1 MMHYTTT
8 VTTDAQDNY
17 IITIPDQIL
26 NYLEW
31 KEGDTLN
38 WQISDSK
45 QIIITKIK
53 NAEESGGE
61 DQESNISEAT
71 EEDWEDFWYNSE
83 SEGKDYD
90 QRYDEDLSEGRL
102 HPRQRRNLRCQP
114 RNLRSSVPL
123 ARTARIGVK
132 HTRSK
137 DIKLFP
143 VNCMPWRLEPRT
155 GKFNLSW
162 YMCFDHA
169 VDQIERQN
177 LSPRDYKLQ
186 CYVSVPLTDPLTGS
200 VRIQRYVRQSRPSMT
215 LDE

>member
-71 EEDWEDFWYNSE
+71 QEDWEDFWYNSE

-90 QRYDEDLSEGRL
+90 QRYDEWIS
-102 HPRQRRNLRCQP
+102 
-114 RNLRSSVPL
+114 
-123 ARTARIGVK
+123 ARDAYIQATNEETYGVNPETFGQAY
-132 HTRSK
+132 HS
-137 DIKLFP
+137 P
-143 VNCMPWRLEPRT
+143 EQQ
-155 GKFNLSW
+155 GSW
-162 YMCFDHA
+162 
-169 VDQIERQN
+169 
-177 LSPRDYKLQ
+177 S
-186 CYVSVPLTDPLTGS
+186 
-200 VRIQRYVRQSRPSMT
+200 
-215 LDE
+215 

>member
-17 IITIPDQIL
+17 IVTIPDQIL

-71 EEDWEDFWYNSE
+71 QEDWEDFWYNSE

-90 QRYDEDLSEGRL
+90 ERYDQYIQE
-102 HPRQRRNLRCQP
+102 
-114 RNLRSSVPL
+114 
-123 ARTARIGVK
+123 TAKETFGQAY
-132 HTRSK
+132 HS
-137 DIKLFP
+137 P
-143 VNCMPWRLEPRT
+143 EQQ
-155 GKFNLSW
+155 GSW
-162 YMCFDHA
+162 
-169 VDQIERQN
+169 
-177 LSPRDYKLQ
+177 S
-186 CYVSVPLTDPLTGS
+186 
-200 VRIQRYVRQSRPSMT
+200 
-215 LDE
+215 